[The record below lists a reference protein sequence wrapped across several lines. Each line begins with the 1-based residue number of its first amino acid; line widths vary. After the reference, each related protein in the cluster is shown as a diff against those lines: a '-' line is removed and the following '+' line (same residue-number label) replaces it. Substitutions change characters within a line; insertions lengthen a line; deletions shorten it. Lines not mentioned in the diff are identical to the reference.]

1 VNTIVQKNICTSST
15 FMKKF
20 SRNFRLPEAVVELL
34 DQCGEESR
42 TDMVINGILLMS
54 EIDWD
59 TIKKKA
65 KKLGVT
71 PGRLLDVALHR
82 FNDLPTDEQYDAL
95 IDYYKIIR
103 ENPPKGEK

>member
-1 VNTIVQKNICTSST
+1 
-15 FMKKF
+15 MKKKQTA
-20 SRNFRLPEAVVELL
+20 FRLPPDLLDWMATQDQSQTDLVIEGLKLLSETNLEAV
-34 DQCGEESR
+34 
-42 TDMVINGILLMS
+42 
-54 EIDWD
+54 
-59 TIKKKA
+59 KKKA